1 MIPRIKSVKPLE
13 NYLLQVV
20 FDGGKSGIYDVKD
33 DINEIPQYKDLKT
46 IKGMF
51 EQVKLDESR
60 TCVFWSDEI
69 DLPSDAIYENLEDEP
84 TADEIEAIERVRE
97 DKSPTIPHDEIN
109 WN

>member
-1 MIPRIKSVKPLE
+1 MISRIKEVKPLE

-20 FDGGKSGIYDVKD
+20 FDDGKSGIYDVED
-33 DINEIPQYKDLKT
+33 DINTIPQYKDLKT

-69 DLPSDAIYENLEDEP
+69 DLPSDAIYENLEEP
-84 TADEIEAIERVRE
+84 SQNLKTRVNERKK
-97 DKSPTIPHDEIN
+97 DDPN
-109 WN
+109 